1 MQKLLLAFVFLLGCI
16 YANAQTD
23 TTLNQYTGKY
33 TFSDGAP
40 VKEISVVVENEML
53 MANSPMGTS
62 ELKKTDA
69 KDVFE
74 VVAYSGTATFKRNEE
89 GKVTGITIQ
98 VQDITMEGTR
108 SEGIVMELWEMPMRG
123 VGRVVFG
130 Y

>member
-33 TFSDGAP
+33 TFADGAP
-40 VKEISVVVENEML
+40 VKEIGVVVEEGVL
-53 MANSPMGTS
+53 TATSQMGNS
-62 ELKKTDA
+62 ELKKTDN

-74 VVAYSGTATFKRNEE
+74 VVAYGGTATFKRNEE

-108 SEGIVMELWEMPMRG
+108 SEGIVMGFWEMPIPYL
-123 VGRVVFG
+123 GRLVQIQ
-130 Y
+130 

>member
-40 VKEISVVVENEML
+40 VKEIGVVIEEGVL
-53 MANSPMGTS
+53 TATSSMGNS

-74 VVAYSGTATFKRNEE
+74 VVAYGGTATFKRNEE

-108 SEGIVMELWEMPMRG
+108 SEGIVIELWEMPMPYL
-123 VGRVVFG
+123 GRLVQVQ
-130 Y
+130 